1 MCICLSKSVDDDDDQ
16 SATNTNICIGCNT
29 IFNNLPDFNAMIPE
43 DFIVP
48 QSDVVDSIVWYDSNV
63 IGSDHR
69 NVSDDLSECENRK
82 PFQMKDG

>member
-1 MCICLSKSVDDDDDQ
+1 MCIFFSKSVDDDDDQ

-48 QSDVVDSIVWYDSNV
+48 QSDVVDSIVRYDSNV
-63 IGSDHR
+63 

-82 PFQMKDG
+82 PFQM